1 MQNSLNPK
9 MGNQDVLIGG
19 IWALGAAATHSLVA
33 IAVRLLDHLPAIEL
47 VFFRNALGLMIFLS
61 IVSWRGFWFIQT
73 KRIGVHLVRNFANFF
88 GMWLW
93 FAGLALLPLAKAIAL
108 HFTVPLIVVVLAVIF
123 LKERPGPVR
132 LVCTIIGFFGVLIIL
147 RPGLVPISAAAFLV
161 LGSAISYAA
170 VAIFTRSL
178 GFTEHPTTTTFYY
191 QSTLTI
197 ISGLSILLVSLIS
210 TANPDLETNLE
221 WFNWEKP
228 LAKDIPVL
236 VLLAVTGT
244 VAPYCMIRAYVHAE
258 ATIVQPIEYLRL
270 PLTALIAYWVF
281 SQTTD
286 LWVWMGAFIIV
297 GSTLYLTQHETK
309 KKKLKN

>member
-1 MQNSLNPK
+1 MQNSLNQK
-9 MGNQDVLIGG
+9 MGSQDVVIGG
-19 IWALGAAATHSLVA
+19 SWALGAASTHSLVA

-73 KRIGVHLVRNFANFF
+73 KRMSVHLVRNFANFF

-108 HFTVPLIVVVLAVIF
+108 HFTVPLIVGVLAVTF

-132 LVCTIIGFFGVLIIL
+132 LICTIIGFCGVLVIL
-147 RPGLVPISAAAFLV
+147 RPGLVPIGAAAFLV
-161 LGSAISYAA
+161 LGSALSYAA

-221 WFNWEKP
+221 WFNWVTP
-228 LAKDIPVL
+228 ISKDIPVL
-236 VLLAVTGT
+236 IILAVTGT
-244 VAPYCMIRAYVHAE
+244 VAPYCMIRAYIHAE

-286 LWVWMGAFIIV
+286 LWVWIGAFIIV
-297 GSTLYLTQHETK
+297 GSTLYLTRHETK
-309 KKKLKN
+309 KKKLQN